1 MNLRFLFTTGLGF
14 PLVLALTLL
23 TGCATY
29 SAGIQQA
36 VTDVEQRNFTSAAT
50 RIQSALSPEG
60 NDRLLYHL
68 ELGIVRHLEGN
79 YEASNQLLEEAA
91 RISEALKKKSVSESL
106 MVMMSNPRNGSYAGN
121 THEEMLIYYYK
132 AQNYLAIAQGLPYG
146 NARLDALEGA
156 RIESRRLLLRLQALR
171 NNEGS
176 YDQATSEKERT
187 FAKVMKVFSVLSGN
201 LVDSDELTYR
211 DDALAHYMTGISFE
225 MNGEYDNARISYLKA
240 AESYE
245 KGYAEQFRLGNGMGE
260 QARFDTA
267 RMMQRSGFSRTDV
280 QRFIEE
286 HLTTAQQAEFN
297 ALDGKA
303 QLIVFEH
310 KGRVP
315 DKKELNL
322 QLSVNPGV
330 RSLDLQPYFF
340 EYTQEQLDWFYLLY
354 ADKLVYGLVADYLNA
369 TRNLRIDFFTKT
381 MFLGPLYDTA
391 ESIGLTSAI
400 GNSLRV
406 TVPYYDPPKVYGSSL
421 LTINNRSWE
430 LDMAS
435 SPQQMAIQ
443 EQMKNAGPEIRAAL
457 ARASVK
463 AIAAAA
469 IGSQD
474 SSGLL
479 AFASKLAAQLT
490 DAPDTRS
497 WLLLPAEIRVRRLF
511 IEPGD
516 YTLNLESRL
525 TGNRRQQ
532 SSDKVSLASGDIK
545 LWTVRTFDAP
555 ATNAG
560 LPATS
565 QPETK
570 TTQDKPRRNRS
581 PDSTNTSESTT
592 VAVAEDKPT
601 RRLPTKD

>member
-1 MNLRFLFTTGLGF
+1 
-14 PLVLALTLL
+14 
-23 TGCATY
+23 
-29 SAGIQQA
+29 
-36 VTDVEQRNFTSAAT
+36 
-50 RIQSALSPEG
+50 
-60 NDRLLYHL
+60 
-68 ELGIVRHLEGN
+68 
-79 YEASNQLLEEAA
+79 
-91 RISEALKKKSVSESL
+91 
-106 MVMMSNPRNGSYAGN
+106 
-121 THEEMLIYYYK
+121 
-132 AQNYLAIAQGLPYG
+132 
-146 NARLDALEGA
+146 
-156 RIESRRLLLRLQALR
+156 
-171 NNEGS
+171 
-176 YDQATSEKERT
+176 
-187 FAKVMKVFSVLSGN
+187 
-201 LVDSDELTYR
+201 
-211 DDALAHYMTGISFE
+211 
-225 MNGEYDNARISYLKA
+225 
-240 AESYE
+240 
-245 KGYAEQFRLGNGMGE
+245 
-260 QARFDTA
+260 
-267 RMMQRSGFSRTDV
+267 
-280 QRFIEE
+280 
-286 HLTTAQQAEFN
+286 
-297 ALDGKA
+297 
-303 QLIVFEH
+303 
-310 KGRVP
+310 
-315 DKKELNL
+315 
-322 QLSVNPGV
+322 
-330 RSLDLQPYFF
+330 
-340 EYTQEQLDWFYLLY
+340 
-354 ADKLVYGLVADYLNA
+354 
-369 TRNLRIDFFTKT
+369 

-421 LTINNRSWE
+421 LTINNRTWE

-570 TTQDKPRRNRS
+570 TTQDKPRRNKS